1 MDVCCSPTPVT
12 DLIWLPGEMN
22 NYSQLTTHPMQWG
35 IGWHPQSDWTV
46 ISYMLSAFK
55 PFTVTSVT
63 GCSWKLISQAA
74 PSQKYFI
81 KSAWT
86 QEELMCGS
94 DYRKVKDFWLW
105 AANSMYRHTWFF
117 ILAFFYSLDIQHP
130 LKPFIEVQIFTPP
143 TSNHQAEENAD
154 KTVSE
159 LKAQAG
165 VLSTVPLMSNRLEL

>member
-1 MDVCCSPTPVT
+1 MCCTPTPVT

-35 IGWHPQSDWTV
+35 IGWQPQSDWTV

-63 GCSWKLISQAA
+63 GCSWKLISQEA
-74 PSQKYFI
+74 PSQKHFI

-94 DYRKVKDFWLW
+94 DYRKGISEGFLTLGCKFHVQTSLIF
-105 AANSMYRHTWFF
+105 YPG
-117 ILAFFYSLDIQHP
+117 ILLQPWYPA
-130 LKPFIEVQIFTPP
+130 
-143 TSNHQAEENAD
+143 
-154 KTVSE
+154 
-159 LKAQAG
+159 
-165 VLSTVPLMSNRLEL
+165 STEAVHWGTNLHSTHEQSPGRRQCR